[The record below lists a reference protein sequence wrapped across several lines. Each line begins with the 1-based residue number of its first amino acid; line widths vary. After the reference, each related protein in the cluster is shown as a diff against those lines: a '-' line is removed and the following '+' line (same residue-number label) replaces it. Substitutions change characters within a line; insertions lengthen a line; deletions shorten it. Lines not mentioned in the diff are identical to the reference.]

1 MKFTRPLFCG
11 YKSMSFVWHIQVVTM
26 AGHSRF
32 RASRRLTVN
41 FTCHQIGA
49 MRAHRAQQRQPCAHW
64 HRMHCEKMTKQIRTE
79 KKLRKKESIERS
91 TTEISHSD
99 GSNTERQR
107 GRKKNTRGAHGHFD
121 HFDGTF
127 WSVVFVCF
135 AVVFR
140 CSFCS
145 LQRACVQCA
154 QRRPCHR
161 HKGHHHR
168 MRSLS
173 LYYISLYCLLL
184 WVVRINDTYPS
195 STNVACIRRGPE
207 WEAEKKPHCCLFTR
221 FYNYVIRPVEW
232 KNEWWILLQHL
243 G

>member
-107 GRKKNTRGAHGHFD
+107 GRKKKHA
-121 HFDGTF
+121 
-127 WSVVFVCF
+127 
-135 AVVFR
+135 R
-140 CSFCS
+140 CSRAFRPFRWHILICRVRLLRCCLS
-145 LQRACVQCA
+145 LLVLLIATSVCA
-154 QRRPCHR
+154 VCTAS
-161 HKGHHHR
+161 
-168 MRSLS
+168 SLS
-173 LYYISLYCLLL
+173 STQGSSSSYSYALSISILHISLLSF
-184 WVVRINDTYPS
+184 VVS
-195 STNVACIRRGPE
+195 CE
-207 WEAEKKPHCCLFTR
+207 H
-221 FYNYVIRPVEW
+221 
-232 KNEWWILLQHL
+232 
-243 G
+243 